1 MVRAKKQAEV
11 EVLEPEQTTDMVR
24 RTAPT
29 MNIEALM
36 NKALTDGASMD
47 VVERLVALYERQR
60 AEWAKRQFTAAMAK
74 FKKECGAI
82 VKSKPVFKKGAAA
95 GLIKAF
101 WDNGSLEGVQYLY
114 SPLEDIFAEATP
126 KLSSNGFSFMF
137 KSSVNAEKM
146 ELKAVCIITHVDGH
160 SEPVDPNADDAGFT
174 IPIGS
179 DYMSKQQMFGAAMSF
194 AKRYAFLNAT
204 GLQPTG
210 EDPDAPDA
218 DKDKTRPKGGADH
231 RFTEPQ
237 SKSGKKKGEG
247 SPASEP
253 GEMAKK
259 FPDIKRAGNDSER
272 LTNSNTNT
280 MLSTMKRQH
289 ISEERFTEDFG
300 FPVAQCHK
308 GGLNSII
315 DWIKEVS

>member
-1 MVRAKKQAEV
+1 MVRAKKADV
-11 EVLEPEQTTDMVR
+11 EVMKPEETTDMVR

-36 NKALTDGASMD
+36 NKALTDGAAMD

-60 AEWAKRQFTAAMAK
+60 AEWAKRQFTAAMSK
-74 FKKECGAI
+74 FKGECGAI
-82 VKSKPVFKKGAAA
+82 VKSKPVFKKGASASQMR
-95 GLIKAF
+95 AF
-101 WDNGSLEGVQYLY
+101 RESGDMEGVQYLY
-114 SPLEDIFAEATP
+114 SPLEDIFTEATP
-126 KLSSNGFSFMF
+126 KLSNNGFSFMF

-210 EDPDAPDA
+210 EDPDAPEV
-218 DKDKTRPKGGADH
+218 DKDKSKPKGGADH

-237 SKSGKKKGEG
+237 SKSGKKKGG
-247 SPASEP
+247 DGPASEP
-253 GEMAKK
+253 GAMAAK
-259 FPDIKRAGNDSER
+259 FPDIKRAGNDTER
-272 LTNSNTNT
+272 LTSSNTNT

-289 ISEERFTEDFG
+289 ITEERFIEDFG